1 MRCLAPAVLRLHV
14 AVALAS
20 GFVAF
25 GFGFVDRGLG
35 LCLEDRD
42 LDLGIDTRG
51 LASITAEAI
60 C

>member
-1 MRCLAPAVLRLHV
+1 VLRLHV